1 MKCGEPFQ
9 RGTLNTFF
17 SPDSVQRCWNFAM
30 GSVLARLFRPDP
42 RDLWIKL
49 SKPVLDKYFKSVQLS
64 DEELIHQA
72 ALVNFHFEE
81 DPTLPPEA
89 QLDFVAQFKLY
100 LLLAARVELAD
111 IVEKDFRGT
120 REAWNFYRSTVE
132 TFLGRPHPLPRSRL

>member
-1 MKCGEPFQ
+1 
-9 RGTLNTFF
+9 
-17 SPDSVQRCWNFAM
+17 M